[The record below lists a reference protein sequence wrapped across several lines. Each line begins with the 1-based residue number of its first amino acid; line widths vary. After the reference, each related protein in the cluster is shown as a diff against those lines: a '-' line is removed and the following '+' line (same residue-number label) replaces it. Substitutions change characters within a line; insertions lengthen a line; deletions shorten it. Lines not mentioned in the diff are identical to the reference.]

1 MRNLIRNLLT
11 ATALVILAACAGAP
25 VIPAVGMWD
34 VSINT
39 PVGEQSGVWTIAAD
53 GTGIM
58 ASDLGD
64 QDIEG
69 IILEGNSISFDVD
82 IDAGGQSLSLSFS
95 GTVEGDTLSGD
106 FSSDFGDF
114 SVTGTRQ

>member
-1 MRNLIRNLLT
+1 MRKLFRNLSI

-25 VIPAVGMWD
+25 VSPGVGVWD
-34 VSINT
+34 VSIDT
-39 PVGEQSGVWTIAAD
+39 PVGTQTGVWTIEAD

-58 ASDLGD
+58 GGD
-64 QDIEG
+64 QGDQAIEG
-69 IILEGNSISFDVD
+69 IMLEGNSISFNVD

-95 GTVEGDTLSGD
+95 GTVDGDTLTGD

-114 SVTGTRQ
+114 GVTGTRQ